1 MKKII
6 RMLLFVMLLFIF
18 VCNLVPIYVEDSNVV
33 NDNEVNAIHVDF
45 TENKLL
51 LDTNQYG

>member
-1 MKKII
+1 MQEKEKVII
-6 RMLLFVMLLFIF
+6 RSGKDAV
-18 VCNLVPIYVEDSNVV
+18 YVEDSNVV